1 MKYSITQI
9 WDFLLEVVFPRSG
22 IAQNLEK
29 MGADEVLAKLPL
41 CGMIESGIVGGGDVG
56 DVGGVGGDVGGV
68 GGVVGGIFAVFRYR
82 NVMARRM
89 IWELKYRGNKKVA
102 RLCAEVLYKTI
113 LELENFFESNR
124 VGQNLEVILIPVPL
138 TRARRRERGFNQNEI
153 VIEEIMKIVSEESF
167 VGERIFSFSFDALV
181 KVRNTAPQ
189 SSIKNRAERLKN
201 LAGCFSVPIPELVRG
216 KNIIL
221 IDDVATTGSTLA
233 EAHTALLQ
241 AGALSV
247 RAIAIAH

>member
-22 IAQNLEK
+22 ITRNLEK
-29 MGADEVLAKLPL
+29 MGADEALAKLPS
-41 CGMIESGIVGGGDVG
+41 CGMIESGVVGGGDV
-56 DVGGVGGDVGGV
+56 VGGV
-68 GGVVGGIFAVFRYR
+68 GGVGGGIFAVFRYR

-102 RLCAEVLYKTI
+102 RLCAEIVW
-113 LELENFFESNR
+113 R
-124 VGQNLEVILIPVPL
+124 VVGEKIKVGLVDTASVSATTTILIPIPL
-138 TRARRRERGFNQNEI
+138 TRARRRERGFNQNEL
-153 VIEEIMKIVSEESF
+153 VIEEIMKIVSENSNGKNF
-167 VGERIFSFSFDALV
+167 VGKQKFSFSFDALV

-189 SSIKNRAERLKN
+189 SSIKNRTERLKN
-201 LAGCFSVPIPELVRG
+201 LSGCFDVPCPELVYG

-233 EAHTALLQ
+233 EARTTLLQ

>member
-22 IAQNLEK
+22 IARNLEK
-29 MGADEVLAKLPL
+29 MGADEALAKLPL

-56 DVGGVGGDVGGV
+56 GVGGV

-113 LELENFFESNR
+113 LELENFLKDNR
-124 VGQNLEVILIPVPL
+124 TAKNVEVILIPVPL
-138 TRARRRERGFNQNEI
+138 TRARRRERGFNQNEF

-201 LAGCFSVPIPELVRG
+201 LVGCFAVPHPELVHE

-221 IDDVATTGSTLA
+221 IDDVATTVSTLA
-233 EAHTALLQ
+233 EARTALLQ